1 MTASSSAR
9 HLATQANIL
18 LPGLYAWVATIVV
31 PAFSRESSGVARLTA
46 VLAFALLVTGP
57 FLAGVHP
64 RVGRGVGV
72 LGFVGLA
79 LITWALCPL
88 AIAIDRVDPVEAA
101 LGGLGWMLFAFGWGA
116 VRDAGSVPE
125 DDPHAVVGT
134 PLKPRGALPTGALL
148 VFVASL
154 LGAGAPLAMAWR
166 VARPQ
171 HALLA
176 HAVAALCAVAMVTVG
191 IEVAVAR
198 TEKRVERASVQR
210 LRSAVRPLTALALVV
225 AVGALWWLLR

>member
-9 HLATQANIL
+9 FLTTRANIL
-18 LPGLYAWVATIVV
+18 LPGLYAWVATVVV
-31 PAFSRESSGVARLTA
+31 PAFARESSGVARLTA
-46 VLAFALLVTGP
+46 VLALAVLVTGP
-57 FLAGVHP
+57 FLASIHP

-72 LGFVGLA
+72 FGFAGLA

-88 AIAIDRVDPVEAA
+88 AVAIDRIDPIEAC
-101 LGGLGWMLFAFGWGA
+101 LGGVGWMLFAFGWGA
-116 VRDAGSVPE
+116 VRDVGTIPE
-125 DDPHAVVGT
+125 DDPHVVSGT
-134 PLKPRGALPTGALL
+134 PLRARDTLPTGALL

-176 HAVAALCAVAMVTVG
+176 HAVAVLCAVAMVTVG

-198 TEKRVERASVQR
+198 TERRVERAPGQR
-210 LRSAVRPLTALALVV
+210 MRTAARPLTVLVILV
-225 AVGALWWLLR
+225 AAGVIWWLLR